1 MFIKINQ
8 DNEIVDNSENFIELD
23 SNGDRLLI
31 FGNFISLF
39 QNKKFLSK
47 NESIEIFKIS
57 LNNISQLEK
66 NIRETIGSCQF
77 ILKKKNEDKEFL
89 IQMKVLDYFMELN
102 ITFYM

>member
-57 LNNISQLEK
+57 LKNISQLEK

-77 ILKKKNEDKEFL
+77 ILKKKE
-89 IQMKVLDYFMELN
+89 
-102 ITFYM
+102 